1 MAAKITKS
9 SGVSAS
15 QTDGQTAGQTA
26 EQNALAALTFEAA
39 SADLDA
45 LVSRMESGDLPLEES
60 ITAYQRGVALVAHC
74 EKLLAHAQHRVQ
86 VLQDGA
92 LMDYQTADQTGAV
105 VGTEEGIA

>member
-15 QTDGQTAGQTA
+15 QTVGQTA
-26 EQNALAALTFEAA
+26 EQNALATLTFETA

-92 LMDYQTADQTGAV
+92 LMDYQTVDQTGTV
-105 VGTEEGIA
+105 VGNNEGTA

>member
-1 MAAKITKS
+1 MAAKTPKTPDAAINQK
-9 SGVSAS
+9 
-15 QTDGQTAGQTA
+15 
-26 EQNALAALTFEAA
+26 ALAALTFEAA

-92 LMDYQTADQTGAV
+92 LVDYETGELNTADEGA
-105 VGTEEGIA
+105 A